1 MSGNQ
6 LDPRGLGIEL
16 KSSRS
21 TDVVGFGKNCMSV
34 LRRIPGDL
42 PAVFW
47 VGFRF
52 WYAAG

>member
-1 MSGNQ
+1 MGWNQ
-6 LDPRGLGIEL
+6 FDPRGLGIEL
-16 KSSRS
+16 KSGQS
-21 TDVVGFGKNCMSV
+21 TDVVGFVKNCISV